1 MRAGALRTP
10 GLATSVSRPINSRLF
25 AVDHVHMLRL
35 TSGTAACASACYAY
49 RTRPRPQPAGSSG
62 DLQRRIRGRTYT
74 YSSARGRAAGV
85 LWGSAH
91 GAPATLRL
99 AVRVSRARA
108 DGNVH
113 HRGYLFCPSDG
124 RLARTAMAI
133 ETKRMGGWC
142 IGAPVTS
149 PTVARACVRPGREAR
164 RLQLPIAGADRW
176 REGSSVRSTDSRENG
191 SRC

>member
-99 AVRVSRARA
+99 AVRVSRAR
-108 DGNVH
+108 
-113 HRGYLFCPSDG
+113 G
-124 RLARTAMAI
+124 RERSSPWVSFLPVGRTAGAHGDGDRDQ
-133 ETKRMGGWC
+133 TDGWLVHRRASARR
-142 IGAPVTS
+142 GRHVT
-149 PTVARACVRPGREAR
+149 PGREAR